1 MAKEAAPNVG
11 QRLMEFMRSRILR
24 RLSISDLGLIIL
36 CLIGIVVSWQLTR
49 PEKDKQQVF
58 IYKDNVLWG
67 EYPLSRDRVIEIDE
81 HNTIEIKDAKVHMLH
96 SDCPDKR
103 CIKMGYVQNV
113 PIICLPNQVLIEI
126 KAKEDE
132 RKFILQ

>member
-1 MAKEAAPNVG
+1 MIFKY
-11 QRLMEFMRSRILR
+11 LR
-24 RLSISDLGLIIL
+24 HLSISDLGLIIL

-49 PEKDKQQVF
+49 QEKDKQQVF

-81 HNTIEIKDAKVHMLH
+81 HNTIEIKDAKVRMLH
-96 SDCPDKR
+96 ADCPDKR
-103 CIKMGYVQNV
+103 CIKMGYVQSV